1 MNSKTIRNSLL
12 ALTLAFAIVPAQ
24 AAFDFSQPSA
34 RSGSALQVEID
45 RLIQAQN
52 LRGTIIKSITTML
65 GQFVAQGQITSAQL
79 KAIAEEVADVTYPKM
94 KAVTA
99 QCLQQNLTMDEL
111 RQINAFYATPA
122 GKKLLALTPT
132 FMDVGAKTM
141 QKPDVQAQ
149 IQQIIQKHFAK

>member
-1 MNSKTIRNSLL
+1 
-12 ALTLAFAIVPAQ
+12 
-24 AAFDFSQPSA
+24 
-34 RSGSALQVEID
+34 
-45 RLIQAQN
+45 
-52 LRGTIIKSITTML
+52 ML